1 MALRDKFMEEIPVEG
16 LDMTPEPTADEAAME
31 AKMNEADAAFDETMD
46 AANPMG
52 DFTSGAINI
61 LIDKVNDAL
70 ELFGETE
77 EIASVEEDGEFPT
90 ELTKAISMIERAAI
104 DSGVSD
110 DDMGLGE
117 LQNDGDLKM
126 LAGKVA
132 ALSKNQNLK
141 TFLKTQGT
149 DMNAALIVGIETEA
163 AGSMDQ
169 APPSPQG
176 PPAMDEE
183 EMSKLFNSRM

>member
-1 MALRDKFMEEIPVEG
+1 MEEIPVEG

-77 EIASVEEDGEFPT
+77 EIASVEEDGVFPT

-110 DDMGLGE
+110 EDMGMGE

-149 DMNAALIVGIETEA
+149 DMNAALIVGVETEA

>member
-77 EIASVEEDGEFPT
+77 EIASVEEGGEFPT